1 MRTLLVWGPHLEKHR
16 SRAQAHWDRRETE
29 AQAQWTPGS
38 VLPST
43 EGHMI
48 GEFARPWCYVAL
60 AICHHTW

>member
-1 MRTLLVWGPHLEKHR
+1 MEKHR